1 MIRKK
6 ILGLW
11 LLCSLTWL
19 LTACISDND
28 SDPSTPEVEVGNTLP
43 DFYVLSYESMP
54 YAPSFLRGKRSVIVF
69 FHTECPDCQRELPIV
84 NELYLAHREEPTFA
98 LICIASE
105 ESAKEILPFWQKHN
119 LQMPFSPQP
128 DRAVYSRFANS
139 RIPRIY
145 ISDGDLR
152 VRYIHTDFRMPD
164 LETLEKELGSLE

>member
-1 MIRKK
+1 MIRNK

-43 DFYVLSYESMP
+43 D
-54 YAPSFLRGKRSVIVF
+54 RG
-69 FHTECPDCQRELPIV
+69 
-84 NELYLAHREEPTFA
+84 
-98 LICIASE
+98 
-105 ESAKEILPFWQKHN
+105 
-119 LQMPFSPQP
+119 
-128 DRAVYSRFANS
+128 VYSRFANS

-152 VRYIHTDFRMPD
+152 VRYIHTDFRMPG